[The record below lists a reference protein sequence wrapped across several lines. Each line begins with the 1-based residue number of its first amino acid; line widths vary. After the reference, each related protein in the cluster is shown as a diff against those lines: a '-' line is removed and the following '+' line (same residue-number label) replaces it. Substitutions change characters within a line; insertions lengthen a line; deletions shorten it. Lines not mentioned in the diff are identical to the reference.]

1 MEEKTKDLTIDK
13 KNQAGENDCLLGGE
27 PSWGI
32 TDKMTLRKDLYEK
45 EKTRGRDGVEGETGV
60 LEKVRGMNRDVGSTK
75 QRHNCGVFF
84 FNLELNE

>member
-1 MEEKTKDLTIDK
+1 
-13 KNQAGENDCLLGGE
+13 
-27 PSWGI
+27 
-32 TDKMTLRKDLYEK
+32 MTLRKDLYEK